1 LHLTLLIAASVNISG
16 TSDEYPNWRRKLSVT
31 VEALFSDPETDVLL
45 RDLTAR
51 RRRSGQS

>member
-1 LHLTLLIAASVNISG
+1 MAAPVNIPG

-31 VEALFSDPETDVLL
+31 VEALFSDEETDVLL

-51 RRRSGQS
+51 RRRRLQG